1 MGRPAGTR
9 VPRLQH
15 SNGTKENFRKR
26 STSDG
31 PAREDAQKRLR
42 SKPYVNTTGIEETRF
57 SVSTDE
63 KAVELYKQ
71 TLREASANISQDATE
86 KPGIAIASASA
97 QSDAEDSPN
106 DTGRSAKDSGSSS
119 DSGESDG
126 DVHGST
132 EEAEVNGAK
141 SVGEAVDVGIQHP
154 GGPHNVHV
162 TVLLENANLE
172 LVKQPGSR
180 GGQVLLSSDDHGTL
194 LRKMKR
200 DPNDARPDITHQCLL
215 TLLDSPLNKAGRLT
229 VYIRTKRNV
238 LISVHPQTRIPRT
251 IRRFSGLM
259 AELLQKF
266 KVRGT
271 NGTQPLLQVIRNPIT
286 SHLPVG
292 QRRVLCT
299 YNSDN
304 VVDMRDDAKRT
315 VQQAAARRGSNEKGG
330 EEDGGMSEV
339 ESGDGGQDEVVNVLY
354 VVGAMA
360 HGKVDVDW
368 TDEAV
373 CISEY
378 PLSAATVC
386 SRITYA
392 YECMTGV
399 L

>member
-1 MGRPAGTR
+1 MKGD
-9 VPRLQH
+9 L
-15 SNGTKENFRKR
+15 RKR
-26 STSDG
+26 GSSDRHE
-31 PAREDAQKRLR
+31 REDPQKRLR
-42 SKPYVNTTGIEETRF
+42 SKPTVDMTGCDPNRF
-57 SVSTDE
+57 STSADENATD
-63 KAVELYKQ
+63 LYKQ
-71 TLREASANISQDATE
+71 ALREDSDKLPQLAACT
-86 KPGIAIASASA
+86 PGIPELATKSAPDHSE
-97 QSDAEDSPN
+97 DEDSPN
-106 DTGRSAKDSGSSS
+106 DTSRSPKHLSSSS
-119 DSGESDG
+119 DGGESDRDG
-126 DVHGST
+126 DGST
-132 EEAEVNGAK
+132 ENIDGNEVK
-141 SVGEAVDVGIQHP
+141 SHGEAVDVGTQCP
-154 GGPHNVHV
+154 GGFRNVHV

-172 LVKQPGSR
+172 LLKQPGSR

-200 DPNDARPDITHQCLL
+200 DPNDARPDITHQSLL
-215 TLLDSPLNKAGRLT
+215 ALLDSPLNKAGRLT

-266 KVRGT
+266 KIRGT

-299 YNSDN
+299 YNSEN
-304 VVDMRDDAKRT
+304 IVDIRDDAKRT
-315 VQQAAARRGSNEKGG
+315 VQEAARRVSKGKRA
-330 EEDGGMSEV
+330 EVDGAVSDV
-339 ESGDGGQDEVVNVLY
+339 ESGDGGEDEVVNVLY

-360 HGKVDVDW
+360 HGKVDADW

-392 YECMTGV
+392 YECMMGI